1 MPKSSPPAATP
12 YKVVI
17 GILLLALAL
26 LGYLYGSVLSK
37 QESSE
42 SSQRAAKL
50 ESRLDIVNA
59 ELEACRQQP
68 GASSDVRDMARH
80 MQDMKAN
87 YQGMLDNLR
96 QSLAEM
102 RTRYQ
107 ALAKS
112 APGEHSDQDIIITD
126 SEDRLSIN
134 ILGEILFGPGSSSLR
149 PKGRQLL
156 TELAQHLTPVPG
168 HTVYIIGHTDSVPIS
183 TEHHS
188 QYPSNW
194 ELSAARAAAVAR
206 FLLAH
211 SSIDPSRIAVTGL
224 AAHHPIAG
232 NDTAEGRSKNRRV
245 EILIGPELYA
255 AR

>member
-26 LGYLYGSVLSK
+26 LGYLYGSVLTK
-37 QESSE
+37 QDSSE
-42 SSQRAAKL
+42 SRRRAAEL
-50 ESRLDIVNA
+50 ESRLEIVNA
-59 ELEACRQQP
+59 ELDACRQQP
-68 GASSDVRDMARH
+68 GNATSM
-80 MQDMKAN
+80 
-87 YQGMLDNLR
+87 QGMLDNLR

-102 RTRYQ
+102 RTKYQ
-107 ALAKS
+107 ALAES
-112 APGEHSDQDIIITD
+112 VPGEHGDQDIIITD
-126 SEDRLSIN
+126 SKDRLSIN
-134 ILGEILFGPGSSSLR
+134 ILGEILFDPGSSRLR
-149 PKGRQLL
+149 PRGRELL
-156 TELAQHLTPVPG
+156 TDLAQRLTPVPG

-183 TEHHS
+183 TGHRS
-188 QYPSNW
+188 IYPSNW

-211 SSIDPSRIAVTGL
+211 SSIDPTRIAVTGL

-255 AR
+255 DR

>member
-42 SSQRAAKL
+42 ASQRAAKL

-68 GASSDVRDMARH
+68 
-80 MQDMKAN
+80 AN
-87 YQGMLDNLR
+87 ATNMQGMLDNLR

-107 ALAKS
+107 ALAAS
-112 APGEHSDQDIIITD
+112 APGEHSDQDIIIMD

-134 ILGEILFGPGSSSLR
+134 ILGEILFGPGSSRLR